1 MTKRFICITLCL
13 LGFILSSFLNPARGQ
28 DASIPIPFITA
39 SQPNAATCRNCHM
52 IQYENWKQTKHA
64 DFEAMKKVPDAA
76 LHQCGACHDNLS
88 EHRDEPGK
96 TTPSSFKT
104 MDKTTQN
111 TVCGK
116 CHYSKDI
123 LAGCA
128 INPEHSHGPIM
139 SVGFEGKKKQLSCL
153 DCHQVHGGKTDMLQ
167 GIRAHT
173 CFKCHK
179 EAIVTMGVFQ
189 PINYLS
195 AGKACLT
202 CHASHGTSTAGHATR
217 MTVGMAVTCGVC
229 HIP

>member
-1 MTKRFICITLCL
+1 MTKRLVCLVLCL
-13 LGFILSSFLNPARGQ
+13 PVLIFSDFFNTVRCQ
-28 DASIPIPFITA
+28 DASPTMPFIKLGP
-39 SQPNAATCRNCHM
+39 PNAATCRNCHKN
-52 IQYENWKQTKHA
+52 QYDNWTQSKHA
-64 DFEAMKKVPDAA
+64 DFEIMKKIPDPAS
-76 LHQCGACHDNLS
+76 HYCGACHDNLS
-88 EHRDEPGK
+88 EHRDDPARIS
-96 TTPSSFKT
+96 PSSFKT

-111 TVCGK
+111 SVCGK

-123 LAGCA
+123 LGGGV

-139 SVGFEGKKKQLSCL
+139 SVGFEGKKKQLVCL
-153 DCHQVHGGKTDMLQ
+153 DCHQVHGGRTNMLQ

-217 MTVGMAVTCGVC
+217 MTVGMVVTCGIC